1 LDSENK
7 IKILPNNIAN
17 KIAAG
22 EVVQRSA
29 SVLKE
34 LLENS
39 IDAGANNIEVFV
51 KAAGKTLIQVVDNG
65 CGMSEFDALECVKRH
80 ATSKIFSV
88 EDLDEIRTFGFRGEA
103 LSSISSVAKVEIK
116 TSQSN
121 INLGTLLIIEESDN
135 VIIEKGNYPIGTS
148 ISVKNL
154 FYNTPGRRKFLK
166 TNSTELKHIT
176 DAFKRIALSYPDI
189 SFKLWNNDELV
200 FNFIASDLEERVKQI
215 IDENI
220 FNGLIEVEENTEYLN
235 LKGFIAKPTYLRK
248 NKGEQFLFINKRF
261 VISKLIN
268 HAVFTAYDHLLEKGE
283 YPFFI
288 LFMDIDTKRV
298 DINVHPAKMEI
309 KFDDERNIYN
319 FVKAIIRKSIG
330 QYDLVPNVS
339 FNYSPE
345 SDAHLKLEN
354 SEYISKGDFSNRPN
368 FASNIN
374 QKRESKGI
382 FKEEEID
389 LLFSNIN
396 PNLKRE
402 ITNNSSNHPFEET
415 VYQHSSI
422 AINNTEQNT
431 TSFIISLHNKY
442 ILSPI
447 RSGLMVIDQH
457 VAHERILYDKAINSF
472 DVDLPFSQQLLF
484 TEEIKLDPAD
494 YELLQNINSYLIK
507 LGFEIKFKNKNII
520 IINGVPSDVKSGF
533 ETETLKG
540 IISEY
545 RINEEEKHLEE
556 RDNIAKSYSC
566 KTAIKAGDKLTEQ
579 EMRALVDQLF
589 ATSMPY
595 VCPHGRPIIIKIPL
609 TEFDKKFGRTW
620 KYKFFKTLLYIETLK
635 IN

>member
-1 LDSENK
+1 MYETENI

-22 EVVQRSA
+22 EVVQRPA

-39 IDAGANNIEVFV
+39 IDAEANSIEVFI
-51 KAAGKTLIQVVDNG
+51 KNAGKTLIQVVDNG
-65 CGMSEFDALECVKRH
+65 FGMSETDAIACVKRH
-80 ATSKIFSV
+80 ATSKIFSID
-88 EDLDEIRTFGFRGEA
+88 DLEAIRTFGFRGEA

-116 TSQSN
+116 TSQKNEN
-121 INLGTLLIIEESDN
+121 IGTLLTIEESDN
-135 VIIEKGNYPIGTS
+135 IQIEKGNYPKGTS

-176 DAFKRIALSYPDI
+176 DSFKRIALSYPNI
-189 SFKLWNNDELV
+189 SFKFWNNDELV
-200 FNFIASDLEERVKQI
+200 FNYSSSTMEDRIKQV

-220 FNGLIEVEENTEYLN
+220 LSGLIEVEENTDYLSI
-235 LKGFIAKPTYLRK
+235 KGFIAKPTYLRK
-248 NKGEQFLFINKRF
+248 SKGEQFLFVNKRY
-261 VISKLIN
+261 VISKIIN
-268 HAVFTAYDHLLEKGE
+268 HSVFTAYDHLLEKGE

-288 LFMDIDTKRV
+288 LYIDLDPKRI

-339 FNYSPE
+339 FNETSE
-345 SDAHLKLEN
+345 VTASLKMEN
-354 SEYISKGDFSNRPN
+354 SDYIPKGDFSNRPN
-368 FASNIN
+368 FSSSLN
-374 QKRESKGI
+374 QKREKQGI
-382 FKEEEID
+382 YDEKEID
-389 LLFSNIN
+389 LLFGNIN
-396 PNLKRE
+396 
-402 ITNNSSNHPFEET
+402 TNIKKENANSNTNHPFEEN
-415 VYQHSSI
+415 VYQHSSNI
-422 AINNTEQNT
+422 SVDNTEHNS

-472 DVDLPFSQQLLF
+472 DADFPFSQQLLF

-494 YELLQNINSYLIK
+494 YELLQSISPYLTK
-507 LGFEIKFKNKNII
+507 LGFEIKFKNKNIVEI
-520 IINGVPSDVKSGF
+520 YGVPADIKSGY
-533 ETETLKG
+533 EAETLKG
-540 IISEY
+540 IINEY

-556 RDNIAKSYSC
+556 RDNVAKSFSC

-579 EMRALVDQLF
+579 EMRALVDHLF

-595 VCPHGRPIIIKIPL
+595 VCPHGRPIIFKISL
-609 TEFDKKFGRTW
+609 AEFDKRFGRS
-620 KYKFFKTLLYIETLK
+620 
-635 IN
+635 

>member
-1 LDSENK
+1 MVDAENK

-22 EVVQRSA
+22 EVVQRPA

-39 IDAGANNIEVFV
+39 IDAGANYIEIFI

-65 CGMSEFDALECVKRH
+65 CGMSESDAVESIKRH

-116 TSQSN
+116 TSQNSS
-121 INLGTLLIIEESDN
+121 ILGTLLAIEESDN
-135 VIIEKGNYPIGTS
+135 ILIEKGNYPKGTS

-189 SFKLWNNDELV
+189 AFKFWNNEELV
-200 FNFIASDLEERVKQI
+200 FNFVSTDLEERVKQI

-220 FNGLIEVEENTEYLN
+220 LNGLIEVEENTDYLN
-235 LKGFIAKPTYLRK
+235 IKGYIAKPTYLRK

-261 VISKLIN
+261 VVSKVIN
-268 HAVFTAYDHLLEKGE
+268 HAVFTAYDHLLDKGE

-288 LFMDIDTKRV
+288 LFIDIDTKRV

-309 KFDDERNIYN
+309 KFDDERSIYN

-339 FNYSPE
+339 FSDSPE
-345 SDAHLKLEN
+345 INASLKLEN
-354 SEYISKGDFSNRPN
+354 NDYITKGDFSNRPN
-368 FASNIN
+368 SSFNFN
-374 QKRESKGI
+374 QKRENKGI

-389 LLFSNIN
+389 LLFSSIN

-402 ITNNSSNHPFEET
+402 ITNSSSNHPFEDN
-415 VYQHSSI
+415 VYQHSSNI
-422 AINNTEQNT
+422 ATDNTEENS

-472 DVDLPFSQQLLF
+472 DADMPFSQQLLF
-484 TEEIKLDPAD
+484 TEELKLDPAD
-494 YELLQNINSYLIK
+494 YELLQTINPYLIK
-507 LGFEIKFKNKNII
+507 LGFEIKFKNKNLI
-520 IINGVPSDVKSGF
+520 IINGVPSDVKNGF

-545 RINEEEKHLEE
+545 RINEQEKHLEDC
-556 RDNIAKSYSC
+556 DNLAKSFSC

-579 EMRALVDQLF
+579 EMRALVDHLF

-609 TEFDKKFGRTW
+609 TEFDKRFGRT
-620 KYKFFKTLLYIETLK
+620 
-635 IN
+635 